1 MSSQQDNSQYSSPEL
16 TEYGPVE
23 SITEDQ
29 NKIGTGTDE
38 YSQNTPLVGS
48 VVDA

>member
-1 MSSQQDNSQYSSPEL
+1 MSEKSTSGYEAPEI
-16 TEYGPVE
+16 ESHGSVA
-23 SITEDQ
+23 SITEDK
-29 NKIGTGTDE
+29 NKVGQGSDQ

>member
-1 MSSQQDNSQYSSPEL
+1 MSRETDNAYEAPRL
-16 TEYGPVE
+16 TEYGAVE
-23 SITEDQ
+23 SITEDK
-29 NKIGTGTDE
+29 NKGGTGDDQ